1 MIAELVGRYRVAAAA
16 LDRLLAGWFTGLAAR
31 FVFLAVLLP
40 YYMNSALTKVGDG
53 VFGVFNPTPGAFA
66 QILPPIAE
74 QYVYDTS
81 AIPFFPWH
89 LIVIAGS
96 AAEIVLPVLIV
107 AGLLTRLS
115 AAGMILFVLV
125 QTLVDLS
132 FHGAEAGAWFDRQS
146 GDLLD
151 VRLLWL
157 LPLVLLVAHGAGRLS
172 LDALHT
178 RKTAE

>member
-1 MIAELVGRYRVAAAA
+1 MIAGLVGRYRDGAAV

-40 YYMNSALTKVGDG
+40 YYMNSALTKVGEG
-53 VFGVFNPTPGAFA
+53 VFGIFNPTAGAFA
-66 QILPPIAE
+66 QIVPPIAE

-107 AGLLTRLS
+107 VGILTRLS
-115 AAGMILFVLV
+115 AAGMIVFVFV

-132 FHGAEAGAWFDRQS
+132 FHGAESGALFDRHA

-151 VRLLWL
+151 QRLLWI

-172 LDALHT
+172 LDSVLG
-178 RKTAE
+178 RRSAE